1 MNVSS
6 KVIRC
11 AKCGQN
17 NRISLEKVR
26 TGLQPK
32 CGNCNAP
39 LLLSDGPGF
48 VDDSTFRDVVETSAI
63 PVLVDFWAPWCG
75 PCHMLAP
82 VIEELA
88 AEFSGHVRVVKLN
101 TDESPNTSAR
111 FRIQG
116 IPTLILFV
124 NGKEKDRM
132 VGVLPKRAI
141 ADRIQSLL
149 T

>member
-1 MNVSS
+1 
-6 KVIRC
+6 
-11 AKCGQN
+11 
-17 NRISLEKVR
+17 
-26 TGLQPK
+26 
-32 CGNCNAP
+32 
-39 LLLSDGPGF
+39 
-48 VDDSTFRDVVETSAI
+48 
-63 PVLVDFWAPWCG
+63 
-75 PCHMLAP
+75 MLAP